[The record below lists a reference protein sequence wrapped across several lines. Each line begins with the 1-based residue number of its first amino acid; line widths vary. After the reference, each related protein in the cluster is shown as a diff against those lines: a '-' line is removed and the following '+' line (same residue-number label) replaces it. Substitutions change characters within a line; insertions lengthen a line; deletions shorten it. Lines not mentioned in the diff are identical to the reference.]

1 MEDEIFIY
9 SVFSMII
16 VCIICHI
23 LMICLKDKPPKQINV
38 IPKPVDV
45 TPIQTGFNTIPEEWR
60 NPPFK

>member
-1 MEDEIFIY
+1 MEDKIFIY

-23 LMICLKDKPPKQINV
+23 LMICLKDKPPKQVNV

-45 TPIQTGFNTIPEEWR
+45 KPIQTGFNTIPEEWR
-60 NPPFK
+60 NHSFE